1 MSANKT
7 ILDQPAKETY
17 ILPINAQNPIIYR
30 HALYST
36 WISLSHIDCH
46 VCFYVYM
53 IIYDH
58 PCKIIQI
65 FLHVAIKVTTETH
78 RCTPGVSIRGMQLSR
93 WSWQTFVQSKPANCG
108 CFQLFTVFFNANW
121 IDVLIVCCFTCCV
134 STCLNS
140 QGTRMTSRTQ
150 RFSHDTVH
158 RVNVGHWVVGQ

>member
-1 MSANKT
+1 MADWWWCIVDLWWSSRFSVPNHLEQVSQSYDIVSNDGMSANKT

-108 CFQLFTVFFNANW
+108 CFQLFTLFFSMQ
-121 IDVLIVCCFTCCV
+121 IGLMF
-134 STCLNS
+134 
-140 QGTRMTSRTQ
+140 
-150 RFSHDTVH
+150 
-158 RVNVGHWVVGQ
+158 

>member
-1 MSANKT
+1 MRFGSQPRASFTIICRFERWHVRQQRT
-7 ILDQPAKETY
+7 ILDQPAQETY

-36 WISLSHIDCH
+36 RISLSHIDCH

-78 RCTPGVSIRGMQLSR
+78 RATPGVSIRGMQLSR
-93 WSWQTFVQSKPANCG
+93 WSWQTFFQSKPANCG
-108 CFQLFTVFFNANW
+108 CFQLFTQFFSMQ
-121 IDVLIVCCFTCCV
+121 IGLMF
-134 STCLNS
+134 
-140 QGTRMTSRTQ
+140 
-150 RFSHDTVH
+150 
-158 RVNVGHWVVGQ
+158 